1 MIRIA
6 ICDDEAPTRAYL
18 TSLIRAQDCPCEVVE
33 YASAGDCLA
42 DHRGIDLLFLD
53 IELNATGPDGMA
65 LARQIR
71 EQSAVTQPVIIFV
84 TGYERYVFDAFDVGA
99 FQYLLKPVDEE
110 KFAQVFARAVEQIE
124 AGRVQPQLSHAL
136 TLQSAGTSRTVPL
149 DSIYYIESSNHKV
162 VLRLKDGE
170 FSCYAKIRDLEA
182 ELGDQFFRVH
192 KGYLVNLAY
201 VEGYSKTELTL
212 TNGEKLLISKY
223 KYQDFVKAYLR
234 FVKRGLA
241 YERDRVSDIQS
252 GIFRWGGIDI
262 RRPAHRLFPAFRS
275 PGQTAAR
282 AAPCF
287 FRLHSV

>member
-18 TSLIRAQDCPCEVVE
+18 ASLIRAQDCPCEVVE

-110 KFAQVFARAVEQIE
+110 KFAQVFTRAAAQIG
-124 AGRVQPQLSHAL
+124 AGRETPVRTL
-136 TLQSAGTSRTVPL
+136 TLQSAGVSRTVPL

-182 ELGDQFFRVH
+182 ELGDQFCRIH

-234 FVKRGLA
+234 FVKRGAGL
-241 YERDRVSDIQS
+241 
-252 GIFRWGGIDI
+252 
-262 RRPAHRLFPAFRS
+262 
-275 PGQTAAR
+275 
-282 AAPCF
+282 
-287 FRLHSV
+287 

>member
-18 TSLIRAQDCPCEVVE
+18 ASLIRAQDCPCEVVE

-53 IELNATGPDGMA
+53 IELNAAGLDGMV

-71 EQSAVTQPVIIFV
+71 EGNSAAQPVIIFV

-124 AGRVQPQLSHAL
+124 AGRVQPQFSHAL

-149 DSIYYIESSNHKV
+149 DNIYYIESSNHKV
-162 VLRLKDGE
+162 VLCLKDGA

-234 FVKRGLA
+234 FVKRGAGL
-241 YERDRVSDIQS
+241 
-252 GIFRWGGIDI
+252 
-262 RRPAHRLFPAFRS
+262 
-275 PGQTAAR
+275 
-282 AAPCF
+282 
-287 FRLHSV
+287 

>member
-53 IELNATGPDGMA
+53 IELNAIGPDGMA

-71 EQSAVTQPVIIFV
+71 EGSSAAQPVIIFV

-110 KFAQVFARAVEQIE
+110 KFAQVFARAVKQIE

-162 VLRLKDGE
+162 MLRLKDGE
-170 FSCYAKIRDLEA
+170 FSCYGKIRDLEA
-182 ELGDQFFRVH
+182 ELGDQFCRVH

-234 FVKRGLA
+234 FVKRGAGL
-241 YERDRVSDIQS
+241 
-252 GIFRWGGIDI
+252 
-262 RRPAHRLFPAFRS
+262 
-275 PGQTAAR
+275 
-282 AAPCF
+282 
-287 FRLHSV
+287 

>member
-53 IELNATGPDGMA
+53 IELNAAGLDGMA

-71 EQSAVTQPVIIFV
+71 AGNSAAQPVIIFV

-110 KFAQVFARAVEQIE
+110 KFAKVFSRAVAQIGTVKE
-124 AGRVQPQLSHAL
+124 KPGRVL
-136 TLQSAGTSRTVPL
+136 TLQSANASKTVLL

-162 VLRLKDGE
+162 ELHLKDGE
-170 FSCYAKIRDLEA
+170 FVCYAKIGDLEL
-182 ELGDQFFRVH
+182 ELQDQFFRIH
-192 KGYLVNLAY
+192 KGYLVNLSY
-201 VEGYSKTELTL
+201 VAGYSKTEVTL
-212 TNGEKLLISKY
+212 ANGERLLLSKY
-223 KYQDFVKAYLR
+223 KYQDFVKAYLH
-234 FVKRGLA
+234 FLKKGAGL
-241 YERDRVSDIQS
+241 
-252 GIFRWGGIDI
+252 
-262 RRPAHRLFPAFRS
+262 
-275 PGQTAAR
+275 
-282 AAPCF
+282 
-287 FRLHSV
+287 

>member
-124 AGRVQPQLSHAL
+124 VGRVRPQLSHAL

-162 VLRLKDGE
+162 VLCLKDGA

-182 ELGDQFFRVH
+182 VLGDQFFRVH

-234 FVKRGLA
+234 FVKRGAGL
-241 YERDRVSDIQS
+241 
-252 GIFRWGGIDI
+252 
-262 RRPAHRLFPAFRS
+262 
-275 PGQTAAR
+275 
-282 AAPCF
+282 
-287 FRLHSV
+287 

>member
-18 TSLIRAQDCPCEVVE
+18 ASLIRAQDCLCEVVE

-42 DHRGIDLLFLD
+42 DRREIDLLFLD
-53 IELNATGPDGMA
+53 IELNAAGLDGMA

-71 EQSAVTQPVIIFV
+71 EGNSAAQPVVIFV

-124 AGRVQPQLSHAL
+124 AGRVQPQLSHML

-182 ELGDQFFRVH
+182 ELGDQFCRVH

-234 FVKRGLA
+234 FVKRGAGL
-241 YERDRVSDIQS
+241 
-252 GIFRWGGIDI
+252 
-262 RRPAHRLFPAFRS
+262 
-275 PGQTAAR
+275 
-282 AAPCF
+282 
-287 FRLHSV
+287 

>member
-1 MIRIA
+1 MMRIS

-33 YASAGDCLA
+33 YASASDCLA

-110 KFAQVFARAVEQIE
+110 KFAQVFARAVSQIGT
-124 AGRVQPQLSHAL
+124 ARKKTARTL
-136 TLQSAGTSRTVPL
+136 TLQSAGVSRTVPL

-162 VLRLKDGE
+162 VLRLKDGA
-170 FSCYAKIRDLEA
+170 FSCYGKIRDLEA

-223 KYQDFVKAYLR
+223 KYPDFVKAYLR
-234 FVKRGLA
+234 FVKRGAGL
-241 YERDRVSDIQS
+241 
-252 GIFRWGGIDI
+252 
-262 RRPAHRLFPAFRS
+262 
-275 PGQTAAR
+275 
-282 AAPCF
+282 
-287 FRLHSV
+287 